1 MKIKE
6 HRRSTVYL
14 IGGLSLWKMFKIL
27 FFYSAA
33 GFIILSMFVVYL
45 KCRLE
50 KEYTDKMND
59 EVDKALSNYYL
70 NNKTFEGEMEEK

>member
-1 MKIKE
+1 
-6 HRRSTVYL
+6 
-14 IGGLSLWKMFKIL
+14 MFKIL
-27 FFYSAA
+27 FFYSST
-33 GFIILSMFVVYL
+33 GFIILAIFVIYL

-70 NNKTFEGEMEEK
+70 NNKTFEAEMGQENDK